1 MIPDILCNSG
11 GVIGSYFEWLQN
23 RNGEIWT
30 MDDVIVK
37 LRKKLEDAFNKVI
50 ATSVQYQ
57 TDWRTAAYIQ
67 ALTRIEMAYKQ
78 RGIFP

>member
-1 MIPDILCNSG
+1 
-11 GVIGSYFEWLQN
+11 
-23 RNGEIWT
+23 